1 MTDKS
6 RLFENRAQ
14 LSDDLASYVREL
26 IMSGHLKPG
35 EHVRIDHMAKE
46 LGISPTPVREG
57 LLALRGEGFVQLEP
71 RRGFVVSP
79 LSRQD
84 VADLFMVTANVAGE
98 LAARAAP
105 AIEPQQ
111 LDDLAIFQKSLEDAH
126 IANDPDTFE
135 TFNFQFHRAINM
147 CAASPKLSWIL
158 DTIVQYAPQHI
169 YAATA
174 EQREAIIEDHRA
186 IYAALKS
193 SSPETAREAMSQH
206 MHRTGRLLIA
216 RLDHLWHVDEQQD
229 AEVVADSSSAE
240 GHVTGRVAATGGFRS
255 KN

>member
-6 RLFENRAQ
+6 RLFKNRAQ

-84 VADLFMVTANVAGE
+84 VEDLFMVTADVAGE

-105 AIEPQQ
+105 AIAPQQ
-111 LDDLAIFQKSLEDAH
+111 LDDLAIFQKSLEEAH
-126 IANDPDTFE
+126 IANDPDAFE

-158 DTIVQYAPQHI
+158 DVIVQYAPQHI
-169 YAATA
+169 YAATV
-174 EQREAIIEDHRA
+174 EQREAVIEDHRA
-186 IYAALKS
+186 ICTALKS
-193 SSPETAREAMSQH
+193 GSPETARYAMSQH
-206 MHRTGRLLIA
+206 MLRTGQLLVA

-229 AEVVADSSSAE
+229 AEPSSAE
-240 GHVTGRVAATGGFRS
+240 GQATGRVAATGGHRS